1 MFEQIDDFSG
11 LQAVCKYWQTV
22 RAELDAIDQN
32 AFLDW
37 PEKSIYTGDW
47 SVFPFYRFGEKV
59 ASTCATCP
67 RTAALIEGIPSM
79 VTAGF
84 SRLSP
89 GTHIQPHAGY
99 TNQVL
104 RFHLGL
110 SGGTDC
116 GLRVGG
122 ETRGWHPGSAF
133 VFDDTQEHEAWNR
146 GADDRV
152 VLLLDFKR
160 STGTDIVFPD
170 HLRGVGENL

>member
-1 MFEQIDDFSG
+1 MFERIAHYPS
-11 LQAVCKYWQTV
+11 LKAVCEGWRDV
-22 RAELDAIDQN
+22 RVELDTLDQN

-59 ASTCATCP
+59 ESTCAACS
-67 RTAALIEGIPSM
+67 RTAALIEDIPGM

-99 TNQVL
+99 TDQVL

-116 GLRVGG
+116 GLRVGD

-146 GADDRV
+146 GDSDRV
-152 VLLLDFKR
+152 VLLLDFMR
-160 STGTDIVFPD
+160 TTETDITFPD
-170 HLRGVGENL
+170 HLRGIGENL

>member
-1 MFEQIDDFSG
+1 MFEHIDDYPG
-11 LQAVCKYWQTV
+11 LNLVCEGWQAV
-22 RAELDAIDQN
+22 REELEALDQH
-32 AFLDW
+32 AFIDW

-59 ASTCATCP
+59 DSTCATCP
-67 RTAALIEGIPSM
+67 RTAALIEGIPGM

-84 SRLSP
+84 SRMSP
-89 GTHIQPHAGY
+89 GTHIQPHSGY
-99 TNQVL
+99 TDQVL

-110 SGGTDC
+110 SGGTQC
-116 GLRVGG
+116 GLRVGD

-146 GADDRV
+146 GTDDRV

-160 STGTDIVFPD
+160 SADTHIAFPD
-170 HLRGVGENL
+170 HLRSVGEEL

>member
-1 MFEQIDDFSG
+1 MFESIAEFPD
-11 LQAVCKYWQTV
+11 LKAVCDGWQAI
-22 RAELDAIDQN
+22 RAELEALDQR

-37 PEKSIYTGDW
+37 PETSIYTGDW

-59 ASTCATCP
+59 ESTCDACP
-67 RTAALIEGIPSM
+67 RTAALIEDIPGM

-89 GTHIQPHAGY
+89 GTHILPHAGY
-99 TNQVL
+99 TDQVL

-110 SGGTDC
+110 TGGTEC
-116 GLRVGG
+116 GLRVGD

-146 GADDRV
+146 GESDRV

-160 STGTDIVFPD
+160 SSETDIAFPE

>member
-1 MFEQIDDFSG
+1 LFERIAHYPS
-11 LQAVCKYWQTV
+11 LKAVCEGWETV
-22 RAELDAIDQN
+22 RAELDALDQK

-47 SVFPFYRFGEKV
+47 SVFPFYRFGEKME
-59 ASTCATCP
+59 STCATCP
-67 RTAALIEGIPSM
+67 RTAALIEDIPGM

-89 GTHIQPHAGY
+89 GSHIQPHAGY

-110 SGGTDC
+110 SSGTDC
-116 GLRVGG
+116 GLRVGDK
-122 ETRGWHPGSAF
+122 TRGWHPGSAF

-146 GADDRV
+146 GDGDRV

-160 STGTDIVFPD
+160 TTETDITFPN